1 MVRFVLILLF
11 IFFILRII
19 TRYILRSYLK
29 NVKQNFD
36 NQQNKH
42 DQKKEG
48 DVTINTKAD
57 QSKIIKKD
65 EGDYIDYEDVK

>member
-11 IFFILRII
+11 IFFLIRII

-36 NQQNKH
+36 NQQNQR

-48 DVTINTKAD
+48 DVTVNTKAD

-65 EGDYIDYEDVK
+65 EGDYIDYEEIK

>member
-11 IFFILRII
+11 IFFLIRII

-36 NQQNKH
+36 NQQNQR

-48 DVTINTKAD
+48 DVTVNTKAD

-65 EGDYIDYEDVK
+65 EGDYIDYEEMK

>member
-1 MVRFVLILLF
+1 MVRFVLIL
-11 IFFILRII
+11 FFVFFLLRII

-48 DVTINTKAD
+48 DVTVNTKAD

-65 EGDYIDYEDVK
+65 EGDYIDYEEIK